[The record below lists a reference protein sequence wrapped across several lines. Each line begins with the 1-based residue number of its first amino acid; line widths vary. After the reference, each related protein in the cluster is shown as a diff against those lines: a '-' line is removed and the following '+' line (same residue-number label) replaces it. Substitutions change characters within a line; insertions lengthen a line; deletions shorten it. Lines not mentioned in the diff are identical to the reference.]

1 MILTYPMEGKNMH
14 SEEDIKK
21 VLQAAYDADPEFEDS
36 DMDLIRDTLRWV
48 LGDDSSTAQQ
58 FIELHIADA

>member
-1 MILTYPMEGKNMH
+1 MH

-21 VLQAAYDADPEFEDS
+21 VLQAAYDADPEFED
-36 DMDLIRDTLRWV
+36 DYLERIRDSLNWV
-48 LGDDSSTAQQ
+48 LGNDGMTADQ